1 MGRQK
6 GVPLPSFG
14 LLLLPILGEAEAEAE
29 GRQDRSADWHGH
41 VQLPARIYF
50 FGCQPP
56 SRRLRRDAAAGR
68 PLRLSAIQLS
78 RGMGR
83 MDDEGR
89 RGRLKIEE
97 RVRSRW
103 GGSEEPASLHKSM
116 GSLAAAW
123 RRPRS
128 RGRAIGRTPP
138 DCDRAADDSSL
149 LTETMA
155 FAGRA

>member
-1 MGRQK
+1 MPAAQSSLATGR
-6 GVPLPSFG
+6 GCWATSSA
-14 LLLLPILGEAEAEAE
+14 LGHSIVE
-29 GRQDRSADWHGH
+29 GDGED
-41 VQLPARIYF
+41 
-50 FGCQPP
+50 
-56 SRRLRRDAAAGR
+56 
-68 PLRLSAIQLS
+68 
-78 RGMGR
+78 
-83 MDDEGR
+83 GR
-89 RGRLKIEE
+89 RRIEE

>member
-1 MGRQK
+1 M
-6 GVPLPSFG
+6 VTYSFQRESISSDASRPVVACDG
-14 LLLLPILGEAEAEAE
+14 TRLLGDL
-29 GRQDRSADWHGH
+29 
-41 VQLPARIYF
+41 
-50 FGCQPP
+50 FG
-56 SRRLRRDAAAGR
+56 SR
-68 PLRLSAIQLS
+68 PFNC
-78 RGMGR
+78 RGGW
-83 MDDEGR
+83 G
-89 RGRLKIEE
+89 GWTTK